1 MTERSPLLHCHRE
14 ENGVTARTYSDVGI
28 RTKQGAYWLLCV
40 LMVLG
45 FNTIAVYYV
54 RTHETY
60 QAAFAVVWI
69 LAIGFSTARALRS
82 LAVLEEKH
90 PEPDDAMKLSFQL
103 AVTQPIVGIMPLVLL
118 WLP

>member
-1 MTERSPLLHCHRE
+1 M
-14 ENGVTARTYSDVGI
+14 TARTYSDVGV
-28 RTKQGAYWLLCV
+28 RTKQGAYWMLCI

-54 RTHETY
+54 RTHETI
-60 QAAFAVVWI
+60 QVATAAAWI
-69 LAIGFSTARALRS
+69 LAIGFSTTRALKA

-90 PEPDDAMKLSFQL
+90 PEPDDAMKLAFQL
-103 AVTQPIVGIMPLVLL
+103 AVTQPIVGIIPLVLL